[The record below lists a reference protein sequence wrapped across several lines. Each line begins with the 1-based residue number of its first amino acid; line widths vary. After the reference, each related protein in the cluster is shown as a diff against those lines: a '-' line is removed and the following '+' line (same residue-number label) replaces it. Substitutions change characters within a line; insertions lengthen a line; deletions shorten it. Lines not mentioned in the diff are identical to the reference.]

1 MQSQQSKATHSF
13 VLTILLWLEA
23 LTRELRRQTT
33 ELLLDKVVTG
43 FGPNQEIVQGYRT
56 NIVEH
61 TKELLKNGTEH
72 PNIVLVWGG
81 GAEKPVD
88 FFGTGHFGNSHFGA
102 DISSREHSGTCTVR
116 RCRRFG
122 RWTFRHRNVSARGL
136 FGTGTFRHGDVSAP
150 KHFGTELFRHLGRPA
165 TFRHVHVL
173 TRGLFV
179 AGTFRHLYF
188 SAPVL
193 FGTGTFRHWD
203 FLARRLFGTGT
214 FRHWEYLG
222 REFSALGMA
231 RFFWCR
237 FLAPF
242 TQINCQNT
250 LYAWK
255 FSATSFQNPIQNN
268 SLTSFPELS
277 PHNLEVIHLGKF

>member
-1 MQSQQSKATHSF
+1 MIINNEEETRFNVCRPFRHGTFRQESF
-13 VLTILLWLEA
+13 RRRFFIPGTFRHVHRSA
-23 LTRELRRQTT
+23 LQTFRQMDIST
-33 ELLLDKVVTG
+33 
-43 FGPNQEIVQGYRT
+43 QE
-56 NIVEH
+56 
-61 TKELLKNGTEH
+61 
-72 PNIVLVWGG
+72 
-81 GAEKPVD
+81 
-88 FFGTGHFGNSHFGA
+88 HFGMGP
-102 DISSREHSGTCTVR
+102 
-116 RCRRFG
+116 
-122 RWTFRHRNVSARGL
+122 FRHRNISARG
-136 FGTGTFRHGDVSAP
+136 RSAP

-165 TFRHVHVL
+165 TFQHVHVL

-242 TQINCQNT
+242 T
-250 LYAWK
+250 
-255 FSATSFQNPIQNN
+255 
-268 SLTSFPELS
+268 
-277 PHNLEVIHLGKF
+277 